1 MKRVISYASRG
12 LNKAEKNYPPHKREF
27 LALKFSICDK
37 FKDYLY
43 GQRFTVLTD
52 NNPVTYVLTTAK
64 LDATGH
70 RWLTA
75 LSTFNFDIK
84 YRPGKINADADALSR
99 LPAVHDSEGCT
110 ITSESVQA
118 ICESMIPKSY
128 VESLAVSPEIVE
140 EDLAATYVGDLVDW
154 TRVQALDSNIRQC
167 IEYLQANKKPHKKET
182 GHNSMIREYNRM
194 KLINKFL
201 YRITTIEDEERKQ
214 LVLPAAHIPTVLQAL
229 HDDMGHP
236 GKDRT
241 LSLLRDRFYWPGM
254 YKDTES
260 WIEQCGRCLR
270 RKTPTN

>member
-27 LALKFSICDK
+27 LALKWSICDK

-52 NNPVTYVLTTAK
+52 NNLVTYVLTTAK

-70 RWLTA
+70 RWLAT

-84 YRPGKINADADALSR
+84 YRPGKNNADADALSR

-118 ICESMIPKSY
+118 ICDSMIPKSY

-140 EDLAATYVGDLVDW
+140 EDLAATDVGDLVDW

-182 GHNSMIREYNRM
+182 GHNPMIREYNRM
-194 KLINKFL
+194 KLINNIL
-201 YRITTIEDEERKQ
+201 YRITTIEDEERQQ
-214 LVLPAAHIPTVLQAL
+214 LVLPAAHIPTVLQ
-229 HDDMGHP
+229 
-236 GKDRT
+236 
-241 LSLLRDRFYWPGM
+241 S
-254 YKDTES
+254 
-260 WIEQCGRCLR
+260 
-270 RKTPTN
+270 PT

>member
-1 MKRVISYASRG
+1 

-27 LALKFSICDK
+27 LALKWSICDK

-84 YRPGKINADADALSR
+84 YRPGKNNADADALSH

-118 ICESMIPKSY
+118 ICDSMIPKSY

-140 EDLAATYVGDLVDW
+140 EDLAATKN
-154 TRVQALDSNIRQC
+154 SNQS
-167 IEYLQANKKPHKKET
+167 E
-182 GHNSMIREYNRM
+182 S
-194 KLINKFL
+194 
-201 YRITTIEDEERKQ
+201 
-214 LVLPAAHIPTVLQAL
+214 
-229 HDDMGHP
+229 
-236 GKDRT
+236 T
-241 LSLLRDRFYWPGM
+241 LSTHSKFFTIRVGLHGFPHVRE
-254 YKDTES
+254 T
-260 WIEQCGRCLR
+260 QR
-270 RKTPTN
+270 RIPAYFGHHGSLH